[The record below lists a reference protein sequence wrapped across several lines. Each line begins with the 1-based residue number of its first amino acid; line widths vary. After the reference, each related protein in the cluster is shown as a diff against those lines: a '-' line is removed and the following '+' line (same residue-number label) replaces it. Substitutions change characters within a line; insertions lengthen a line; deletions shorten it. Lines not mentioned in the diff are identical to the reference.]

1 MNRIEPVLKAILID
15 GLQKVREWFLKK
27 NVSYLRS
34 IFDQVGFID
43 IDEMADIYYVPP
55 YSLTSEI
62 IYPIKMK
69 NSRLDE
75 VKSKTY
81 QEIRTQ
87 HYNFND
93 DYLAGLSANSLIF
106 LLEKFGGTVPVDG
119 DNNISIFDMYK
130 IMAAKAIVR
139 LNRET
144 LKHEQG
150 NLIINID
157 LSGIQRFIYNI
168 VSRGALKNL
177 RSRSF
182 FIELLCSHA
191 VNRVINNFNLHYIN
205 VLINGGGNVKILSS
219 KPSNH
224 QELLDNI
231 DRNINLWLFEK
242 FSGKLNFILT
252 SVEASDG
259 DINGDI
265 SKLLN
270 KISTES
276 FIKKNRK
283 FESLIQRDELLFVDK
298 EDPGFQRCE
307 ICGKDFTFQAGQKE
321 AEHEESLR
329 CAFCDK
335 LVRLGKI
342 IPETKYI
349 YISEKGIN
357 RSSQIKIE
365 DTFYFLSDVK
375 RGDLDC
381 AWVIF
386 EDRKDFHDD
395 LAASEAALFARTCV
409 IKNKMLPK
417 DVREQ
422 IDEKEKELKVMLK
435 RSEDSQEKQWL
446 RDEIDSLSDEH
457 PAMLEHLANSSEGA
471 KLIGALRMDADNIG
485 KILYKGFYGNAT
497 LEKVSSFSRNL
508 NYFFKL
514 YLESTFKPDRIQ
526 KRKKKKLV
534 HVIYA
539 GGDDLFALGTWN
551 DIAELSLCINKAFGK
566 YTCQNI
572 DLGLSAGFT
581 IHKPKFPVSK
591 MADLSLA
598 ALNYSKENRDPCWF
612 CRKEWIGC
620 PIFRNGECLRKDSIT
635 PFFTEYKAALKHKLD
650 KKFIL
655 KYSSEPS
662 RLKLSFRRKQFIKE
676 LQRVEDEVEK
686 FIVKPFKVFTANNV
700 PQRHSGFMHNVLNML
715 EVWYSDGLIYLPK
728 IAWLLQKQR
737 EELQR
742 IIKEDTKES
751 MYNLYDQHL
760 HLATP
765 SMLSALHIPLSWA
778 ILLMKEGGK
787 RDESGT
793 NGREAFK
800 TMES

>member
-1 MNRIEPVLKAILID
+1 MNRIEPVLKAILIE
-15 GLQKVREWFLKK
+15 GLQKVREWFLRK

-69 NSRLDE
+69 NFRLDE
-75 VKSKTY
+75 VRSKTCH
-81 QEIRTQ
+81 EILIQ
-87 HYNFND
+87 HHSFND
-93 DYLAGLSANSLIF
+93 DYLAGLPVNSLLF
-106 LLEKFGGTVPVDG
+106 LLEKFGGTVPADG
-119 DNNISIFDMYK
+119 DSTISIFDMYK
-130 IMAAKAIVR
+130 IMGAKAIVR

-157 LSGIQRFIYNI
+157 LSGIQKFIYNI

-191 VNRVINNFNLHYIN
+191 VNRVINSFNLHQVN
-205 VLINGGGNVKILSS
+205 GLINGGGNVKILSS

-224 QELLDNI
+224 KELLDNI
-231 DRNINLWLFEK
+231 DRDMNLWLSEEFN
-242 FSGKLNFILT
+242 GRLNLVLT
-252 SVEASDG
+252 SLETSDS

-276 FIKKNRK
+276 FIKKNMK
-283 FESLIQRDELLFVDK
+283 FDSLIQRGELPFVDK

-321 AEHEESLR
+321 AEHEKSLW

-335 LVRLGKI
+335 LVRLGTI
-342 IPETKYI
+342 IPKTKYI
-349 YISEKGIN
+349 YISEKNIN
-357 RSSQIKIE
+357 RSSQIKVE
-365 DTFYFLSDVK
+365 DTFYFLSDKK
-375 RGDLDC
+375 RSDLQC

-395 LAASEAALFARTCV
+395 LAISENILFARNYIV
-409 IKNKMLPK
+409 KNEMLLK
-417 DVREQ
+417 NVREQ
-422 IDEKEKELKVMLK
+422 IEEKEKEFKARLKK
-435 RSEDSQEKQWL
+435 SEDSQEKQWL
-446 RDEIDSLSDEH
+446 RDEIESLSDEH
-457 PAMLEHLANSSEGA
+457 PAMLEHLANSAEGA

-526 KRKKKKLV
+526 QREKKRLI

-551 DIAELSLCINKAFGK
+551 DIAELSLCIGEAFGK

-598 ALNYSKENRDPCWF
+598 ALNHSKENRDPCWF
-612 CRKEWIGC
+612 CRKEWIRC
-620 PIFRNGECLRKDSIT
+620 PIFRNGECLRKDSVT
-635 PFFTEYKAALKHKLD
+635 PFFTEYKAALKYRLD
-650 KKFIL
+650 KEFIL

-662 RLKLSFRRKQFIKE
+662 RLKLSFRRKRFIKE

-686 FIVKPFKVFTANNV
+686 FIVKPLKIFTANNV
-700 PQRHSGFMHNVLNML
+700 LQRRSGFMHNVLNML

-742 IIKEDTKES
+742 IIEEDTKES
-751 MYNLYDQHL
+751 MYDLYDQHL

-765 SMLSALHIPLSWA
+765 RMLSALHIPLSWA

-787 RDESGT
+787 KR
-793 NGREAFK
+793 
-800 TMES
+800 

>member
-1 MNRIEPVLKAILID
+1 MNRIEPVLKPILVN

-27 NVSYLRS
+27 EVSYLRS

-43 IDEMADIYYVPP
+43 TNEMSDIYYVPP

-62 IYPIKMK
+62 IYPVKGK
-69 NSRLDE
+69 NPLLDE
-75 VKSKTY
+75 IKSKTY
-81 QEIRTQ
+81 QEIRAQ
-87 HYNFND
+87 HCSFND
-93 DYLAGLSANSLIF
+93 DYLAGLPANRLLF
-106 LLEKFGGTVPVDG
+106 LLEKFGGTVPVDEN
-119 DNNISIFDMYK
+119 NNISIFDMYK
-130 IMAAKAIVR
+130 IMSAKAIVR

-144 LKHEQG
+144 LKHKQG

-182 FIELLCSHA
+182 FIELLCGHA
-191 VNRVINNFNLHYIN
+191 VNRVIKSFDLHQVN
-205 VLINGGGNVKILSS
+205 VLMNGGGNVKILSS

-224 QELLDNI
+224 KELLDNI
-231 DRNINLWLFEK
+231 DRDMNLWLSEEFN
-242 FSGKLNFILT
+242 GRLNLVLT
-252 SVEASDG
+252 SLEASDS

-270 KISTES
+270 KISAES

-283 FESLIQRDELLFVDK
+283 FDSLIQRGELLFVDK
-298 EDPGFQRCE
+298 EDPGYQRCE

-349 YISEKGIN
+349 YVSKKDMH
-357 RSSQIKIE
+357 RSFQIQIE
-365 DTFYFLSDVK
+365 DYFYLLSK
-375 RGDLDC
+375 EKERELKC

-386 EDRKDFHDD
+386 DNRKGFHND
-395 LAASEAALFARTCV
+395 LAASEVTLFARTYV
-409 IKNKMLPK
+409 VKTEMLPK
-417 DVREQ
+417 YVHEQ
-422 IDEKEKELKVMLK
+422 IDEKKKELRVMLK
-435 RSEDSQEKQWL
+435 KSEDSQEKQWV

-457 PAMLEHLANSSEGA
+457 PAMLEHLANSWEGA

-514 YLESTFKPDRIQ
+514 YLESTFKTDTNQQRE
-526 KRKKKKLV
+526 KRRFV

-551 DIAELSLCINKAFGK
+551 DIAELSLCINKTFGK

-598 ALNYSKENRDPCWF
+598 ALNYSKDNLEPCWF
-612 CRKEWIGC
+612 CRKKWLEC
-620 PIFRNGECLRKDSIT
+620 PLFRNGECLRKDSIT
-635 PFFTEYKAALKHKLD
+635 PFFTEYKAALKYRLD
-650 KKFIL
+650 KEFIL

-662 RLKLSFRRKQFIKE
+662 RLKLSFRRKRFIKE
-676 LQRVEDEVEK
+676 LKRVEDEVEK
-686 FIVKPFKVFTANNV
+686 FIVKPFKVFTADNV
-700 PQRHSGFMHNVLNML
+700 PQRRSGFMHNVLNML

-742 IIKEDTKES
+742 IIEEDTKES
-751 MYNLYDQHL
+751 MYDLYDQHL

-765 SMLSALHIPLSWA
+765 RMLSALHISLSWA

-787 RDESGT
+787 RNESGT

-800 TMES
+800 TMEP

>member
-1 MNRIEPVLKAILID
+1 MNRIEPVLKAILIE
-15 GLQKVREWFLKK
+15 GLQKVREWFLRK

-43 IDEMADIYYVPP
+43 ADEISNISYVPP
-55 YSLTSEI
+55 YSLTSEV
-62 IYPIKMK
+62 IYPVNRK
-69 NSRLDE
+69 NPLLDD
-75 VKSKTY
+75 VRSKTY
-81 QEIRTQ
+81 HEIFTQ
-87 HYNFND
+87 HHSFND
-93 DYLAGLSANSLIF
+93 DYLAGLPANKLLF

-119 DNNISIFDMYK
+119 DSTISIFDMYK
-130 IMAAKAIVR
+130 IMGAKAIVR
-139 LNRET
+139 LNRKT

-182 FIELLCSHA
+182 FIELLCGHT
-191 VNRVINNFNLHYIN
+191 VNRVINSFNLHHIN

-224 QELLDNI
+224 KELLDNI
-231 DRNINLWLFEK
+231 DRDMNLWLSEEFN
-242 FSGKLNFILT
+242 GRLNLVLT
-252 SVEASDG
+252 SVETSG
-259 DINGDI
+259 SDINGDI

-283 FESLIQRDELLFVDK
+283 FDSLIQRDELPFVDK
-298 EDPGFQRCE
+298 ENPGFQRCE

-321 AEHEESLR
+321 AEHEGSLR
-329 CAFCDK
+329 CAFCDV
-335 LVRLGKI
+335 LVRLGMI
-342 IPETKYI
+342 ISKTKYI
-349 YISEKGIN
+349 YISEKDIN
-357 RSSQIKIE
+357 RSSQIKVE
-365 DTFYFLSDVK
+365 DTFYFLSDKK
-375 RGDLDC
+375 RSDLQC

-386 EDRKDFHDD
+386 EDKQDFHDD
-395 LAASEAALFARTCV
+395 LAASENTLFARNYI
-409 IKNKMLPK
+409 IKNEMLPK
-417 DVREQ
+417 DVYEQ
-422 IDEKEKELKVMLK
+422 IDEKKKELKVMLK
-435 RSEDSQEKQWL
+435 KSEDSIEKQWL

-514 YLESTFKPDRIQ
+514 YLESTFKTDTNKQ
-526 KRKKKKLV
+526 KKRFI

-539 GGDDLFALGTWN
+539 GGDDLFALGAWN
-551 DIAELSLCINKAFGK
+551 DIAELSLCINKTFGK

-581 IHKPKFPVSK
+581 IHKSKFPVSK
-591 MADLSLA
+591 MADLSLV
-598 ALNYSKENRDPCWF
+598 ALNYSKDNLEPCWF
-612 CRKEWIGC
+612 CRKKWLEC
-620 PIFRNGECLRKDSIT
+620 PLFRNGNCLRKDSVT
-635 PFFTEYKAALKHKLD
+635 PFFTEYKAALKYRLD
-650 KKFIL
+650 KEFIL

-662 RLKLSFRRKQFIKE
+662 RLKLSCKRKRFIKE

-686 FIVKPFKVFTANNV
+686 FIVKPFKIFTANNV
-700 PQRHSGFMHNVLNML
+700 PQRRSGFMHNALNML

-742 IIKEDTKES
+742 IIEKDTKES
-751 MYNLYDQHL
+751 MYDLYDQHL

-765 SMLSALHIPLSWA
+765 RMLSALHIPLSWA

-787 RDESGT
+787 KR
-793 NGREAFK
+793 
-800 TMES
+800 

>member
-1 MNRIEPVLKAILID
+1 MNRIEPVLKAILIE
-15 GLQKVREWFLKK
+15 GLQKVREWFLRK

-69 NSRLDE
+69 NFRLDE
-75 VKSKTY
+75 VRSKTCH
-81 QEIRTQ
+81 EILIQ
-87 HYNFND
+87 HHSFND
-93 DYLAGLSANSLIF
+93 DYLAGLPVNSLLF
-106 LLEKFGGTVPVDG
+106 LLEKFGGTVPADG
-119 DNNISIFDMYK
+119 DSTISIFDMYK

-191 VNRVINNFNLHYIN
+191 VNRVINSFNLHQVN
-205 VLINGGGNVKILSS
+205 VLINGGGNIKILSS

-224 QELLDNI
+224 KELLDNI
-231 DRNINLWLFEK
+231 DRDMNLWLSEEFN
-242 FSGKLNFILT
+242 GRLNLVLT
-252 SVEASDG
+252 SLEASDSN
-259 DINGDI
+259 INGDI

-270 KISTES
+270 KISAES

-283 FESLIQRDELLFVDK
+283 FDSLIQRGELPFVDNK
-298 EDPGFQRCE
+298 EDADYKRRECE

-335 LVRLGKI
+335 LVRLGTI
-342 IPETKYI
+342 IPKTKYI
-349 YISEKGIN
+349 YISKKDIN
-357 RSSQIKIE
+357 RSSQIKVE
-365 DTFYFLSDVK
+365 DTFYFLSDKK
-375 RGDLDC
+375 RSDLQC

-395 LAASEAALFARTCV
+395 LAVSENILFARNYIV
-409 IKNKMLPK
+409 KNEMLLK
-417 DVREQ
+417 NVREQ
-422 IDEKEKELKVMLK
+422 IEEKEKEFKARLKK
-435 RSEDSQEKQWL
+435 SEDSQEKQWL
-446 RDEIDSLSDEH
+446 RDEIESLSDEH
-457 PAMLEHLANSSEGA
+457 PAMLEHLANSAEGA
-471 KLIGALRMDADNIG
+471 NLIGALRMDADNIG
-485 KILYKGFYGNAT
+485 KILYKGFYGNTT

-514 YLESTFKPDRIQ
+514 YLESTFKPERIRQ
-526 KRKKKKLV
+526 RENKRLI

-551 DIAELSLCINKAFGK
+551 DIAELSLCIGEAFGK

-598 ALNYSKENRDPCWF
+598 ALNHSKENRDPCWF
-612 CRKEWIGC
+612 CRKEWIRC
-620 PIFRNGECLRKDSIT
+620 PIFRNGECLRKDSVT
-635 PFFTEYKAALKHKLD
+635 PFFTEYKAALKYRLD
-650 KKFIL
+650 KEFIL

-662 RLKLSFRRKQFIKE
+662 RLKLSFRRKRFIKK

-686 FIVKPFKVFTANNV
+686 FIVKPFKIFTANNV
-700 PQRHSGFMHNVLNML
+700 PQRRSGFMHNVLNML

-742 IIKEDTKES
+742 IIEEDTKES
-751 MYNLYDQHL
+751 MYDLYDQHL

-765 SMLSALHIPLSWA
+765 RMLSALHIPLSWA

-793 NGREAFK
+793 DGR
-800 TMES
+800 

>member
-1 MNRIEPVLKAILID
+1 MNRIEPVLKAILIE
-15 GLQKVREWFLKK
+15 GLQTVREWFLRK

-34 IFDQVGFID
+34 IFDQVGFVD
-43 IDEMADIYYVPP
+43 TSERSDIYYVPP

-62 IYPIKMK
+62 IYPIKGK
-69 NSRLDE
+69 NLALD
-75 VKSKTY
+75 KIRSKTY
-81 QEIRTQ
+81 QEILTQ
-87 HYNFND
+87 YCNFND
-93 DYLAGLSANSLIF
+93 DYLAGLPVNRLLF

-119 DNNISIFDMYK
+119 NNNISIFDMYK
-130 IMAAKAIVR
+130 IMSAKAIVR

-182 FIELLCSHA
+182 FIELLCGHV
-191 VNRVINNFNLHYIN
+191 VNRVIKSFDLHQVN
-205 VLINGGGNVKILSS
+205 VLMNGGGNVKILSS
-219 KPSNH
+219 KPPNH
-224 QELLDNI
+224 KELLDNI
-231 DRNINLWLFEK
+231 DRDMNLWLSEEFN
-242 FSGKLNFILT
+242 GRLNLVLT
-252 SVEASDG
+252 SLETSES

-270 KISTES
+270 KISAES

-283 FESLIQRDELLFVDK
+283 FDSLIQRGDLPFVDNK
-298 EDPGFQRCE
+298 EDADYKRYECE
-307 ICGKDFTFQAGQKE
+307 ICGKDFTPQTGQKK

-329 CAFCDK
+329 CAFCER
-335 LVRLGKI
+335 LVRLGKT

-349 YISEKGIN
+349 YLSPKDMHC
-357 RSSQIKIE
+357 SSQIQIE
-365 DTFYFLSDVK
+365 DYFYLLSK
-375 RGDLDC
+375 EKKKELDC

-395 LAASEAALFARTCV
+395 LAASEASLFVRTYV
-409 IKNKMLPK
+409 VKIKMLPK
-417 DVREQ
+417 DVYGQ
-422 IDEKEKELKVMLK
+422 IDEKKKELKVMLK
-435 RSEDSQEKQWL
+435 KSEDSQEKQWL
-446 RDEIDSLSDEH
+446 RDEIESLSDEH
-457 PAMLEHLANSSEGA
+457 PAMLEHLANSAEGA

-514 YLESTFKPDRIQ
+514 YLESTFKPDRIKQ
-526 KRKKKKLV
+526 REKKRLI

-551 DIAELSLCINKAFGK
+551 DITELSLCIGEAFGK

-598 ALNYSKENRDPCWF
+598 ALNHSKENRDPCWF
-612 CRKEWIGC
+612 CRKEWIRC
-620 PIFRNGECLRKDSIT
+620 PIFRNGECLRKDSVT
-635 PFFTEYKAALKHKLD
+635 PFFTEYKAALKYRLD
-650 KKFIL
+650 KEFIP

-662 RLKLSFRRKQFIKE
+662 RLKLSFRRKRFIKE

-700 PQRHSGFMHNVLNML
+700 PQRRSGFMHNVLNML

-742 IIKEDTKES
+742 IIEEDTKES
-751 MYNLYDQHL
+751 MYDLYDQHL

-765 SMLSALHIPLSWA
+765 RMLSALHIPLSWA

-787 RDESGT
+787 KR
-793 NGREAFK
+793 
-800 TMES
+800 

>member
-1 MNRIEPVLKAILID
+1 MDHVERILKPILVN
-15 GLQKVREWFLKK
+15 GLQKVREWFLRK

-34 IFDQVGFID
+34 VFDQVGFID
-43 IDEMADIYYVPP
+43 TNEMSDIYYVPP

-62 IYPIKMK
+62 IYPVKRK
-69 NSRLDE
+69 NPLLDE
-75 VKSKTY
+75 VRSKTY
-81 QEIRTQ
+81 HEIFTQ
-87 HYNFND
+87 HHSFND
-93 DYLAGLSANSLIF
+93 NYLAGLPANRLLF
-106 LLEKFGGTVPVDG
+106 LLEKFGGTVPVEG
-119 DNNISIFDMYK
+119 DSTISIFDMYK
-130 IMAAKAIVR
+130 IMGAKAIVR

-182 FIELLCSHA
+182 FIELLCGHA
-191 VNRVINNFNLHYIN
+191 VNRVINSFNLHQVN

-224 QELLDNI
+224 KELLDNI
-231 DRNINLWLFEK
+231 DRDMNLWLSEEFN
-242 FSGKLNFILT
+242 GRLNLVLT
-252 SVEASDG
+252 SVETSDS

-270 KISTES
+270 KISAKS

-283 FESLIQRDELLFVDK
+283 FDSLIQRDELPFVDK

-329 CAFCDK
+329 CAFCER
-335 LVRLGKI
+335 LVRIGKI
-342 IPETKYI
+342 IPKTKYI
-349 YISEKGIN
+349 YISEKDIN
-357 RSSQIKIE
+357 RSSQIKVE
-365 DTFYFLSDVK
+365 DTFYFLSDEK
-375 RGDLDC
+375 RSDLHC
-381 AWVIF
+381 VWVIF

-395 LAASEAALFARTCV
+395 LAASEATLFARTCV
-409 IKNKMLPK
+409 VKTKMLPK
-417 DVREQ
+417 DVYEQ
-422 IDEKEKELKVMLK
+422 IDERKRELKVMLK
-435 RSEDSQEKQWL
+435 KSEDSQEKQWV
-446 RDEIDSLSDEH
+446 RDEIDSLSDEY

-526 KRKKKKLV
+526 QREKKRLI

-551 DIAELSLCINKAFGK
+551 DIAELSLCIGEAFEK

-598 ALNYSKENRDPCWF
+598 ALNYSKDNLEPCWF
-612 CRKEWIGC
+612 CRKEWLEC
-620 PIFRNGECLRKDSIT
+620 PLFRNGECLRKDSIT
-635 PFFTEYKAALKHKLD
+635 PFFTEYKAALKHRLD
-650 KKFIL
+650 KEFIL

-662 RLKLSFRRKQFIKE
+662 RLKLSFKRKRFVKG
-676 LQRVEDEVEK
+676 LQKVEDEVKE
-686 FIVKPFKVFTANNV
+686 FIARPFKVFTAGNA
-700 PQRHSGFMHNVLNML
+700 PQRRSGFMHNVLNML

-742 IIKEDTKES
+742 IIEEETGES
-751 MYNLYDQHL
+751 IYDLYDQHL

-765 SMLSALHIPLSWA
+765 RMLSALHIPLSWV
-778 ILLMKEGGK
+778 ILLMKEGGE

-793 NGREAFK
+793 NGR
-800 TMES
+800 